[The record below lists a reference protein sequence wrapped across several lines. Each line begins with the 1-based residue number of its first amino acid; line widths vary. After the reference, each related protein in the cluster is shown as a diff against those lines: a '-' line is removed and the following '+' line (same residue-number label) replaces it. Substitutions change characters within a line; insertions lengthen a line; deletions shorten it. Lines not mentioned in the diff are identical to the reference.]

1 MEKSLGYCSHSP
13 LVTMG
18 DTLSGRILLYCPGT
32 INANENLKK
41 PDNKKGFSVQR
52 RKQSCKNCKKEKS

>member
-1 MEKSLGYCSHSP
+1 
-13 LVTMG
+13 MG

-41 PDNKKGFSVQR
+41 PDNKKGFSIQR